1 MTDELEDD
9 RLLGAFPE
17 GGEPLAIDEL
27 DSSVEQR
34 LRASSDSMDEES
46 LVDSGELGATREQ
59 RLRVLASREAPPAL
73 RARQLTWFAAYEPEA
88 QVAEHAWSL
97 FAARTS
103 EKQAPRALSEELR
116 AEVLSAFR
124 RVVRD
129 PGSSL
134 LAVETAARV
143 MLSEHAEEGAALL
156 LAYPRAHSPRVRTLR
171 AARYVFDA
179 WAHGGHRPGLYQQ
192 AIGEVLVRAFGVESE
207 PLDECIAALLVP
219 LRTWHERRGEKSPVL
234 ARALALLAEE
244 PTSPARRSTGVGLVR
259 LFLGDREGARRAHA
273 RALEL
278 EPHETSHH
286 PDGVFL
292 AQALDD
298 TSRVHA

>member
-1 MTDELEDD
+1 MK
-9 RLLGAFPE
+9 
-17 GGEPLAIDEL
+17 DEL
-27 DSSVEQR
+27 DEDRLPRVFPEVGEPRVSDERDSCDEVETRESFAPQSEAAF
-34 LRASSDSMDEES
+34 LRAEES
-46 LVDSGELGATREQ
+46 GATRES

-73 RARQLTWFAAYEPEA
+73 RARQLTWFAECDPEA
-88 QVAEHAWSL
+88 PVAEHAWSL

-103 EKQAPRALSEELR
+103 EKQASRALSEDLR
-116 AEVLSAFR
+116 AQVLAAFR

-143 MLSEHAEEGAALL
+143 MLSERAEEGAALL
-156 LAYPRAHSPRVRTLR
+156 LAYPRAHPPRARTLR

-179 WAHGGHRPGLYQQ
+179 WDYGGRRPEQYEQ

-207 PLDECIAALLVP
+207 PLDTCISALLVP
-219 LRTWHERRGEKSPVL
+219 LRTWHERRGAKSQVL
-234 ARALALLAEE
+234 TRALVLLSEE
-244 PTSPARRSTGVGLVR
+244 PMIPSHRSMGVGLVR

-278 EPHETSHH
+278 DAHETSHH
-286 PDGVFL
+286 PYGIYL

-298 TSRVHA
+298 TTRVHA

>member
-1 MTDELEDD
+1 MNDELEDD
-9 RLLGAFPE
+9 RLLGGFPE
-17 GGEPLAIDEL
+17 GGESLAIDEL
-27 DSSVEQR
+27 DSSVGEHA
-34 LRASSDSMDEES
+34 RASSHPRYEDA
-46 LVDSGELGATREQ
+46 LVDSEDLGGTREQ

-73 RARQLTWFAAYEPEA
+73 RARQLTWFAKYDPEA
-88 QVAEHAWSL
+88 PVAELAWDL
-97 FAARTS
+97 FAARTT
-103 EKQAPRALSEELR
+103 EIGAPRALAEELR

-156 LAYPRAHSPRVRTLR
+156 LAYPRAHSPRARTLR
-171 AARYVFDA
+171 AARYVFEA
-179 WAHGGHRPGLYQQ
+179 WALCGHRPGLYQQ

-219 LRTWHERRGEKSPVL
+219 LRTWHERRSEKSPVL
-234 ARALALLAEE
+234 TRALALLAEE
-244 PTSPARRSTGVGLVR
+244 PTSPVSRSTGVGLVR

-278 EPHETSHH
+278 DPHETSHH

>member
-1 MTDELEDD
+1 MNDELDDD
-9 RLLGAFPE
+9 RLLGGFPE

-27 DSSVEQR
+27 DSFDRAE
-34 LRASSDSMDEES
+34 LRESSAPRSEGSFVQEDETS
-46 LVDSGELGATREQ
+46 ATREQ

-73 RARQLTWFAAYEPEA
+73 RARQLTWFAARDPEA
-88 QVAEHAWSL
+88 PVAEHAWSL
-97 FAARTS
+97 FAARTPENRAS
-103 EKQAPRALSEELR
+103 RALPDELR

-179 WAHGGHRPGLYQQ
+179 WAHGGHRPELYQQ

-207 PLDECIAALLVP
+207 PLDECISALIAP
-219 LRTWHERRGEKSPVL
+219 LRTWQERRGEKSPAL
-234 ARALALLAEE
+234 ARALALLTED
-244 PTSPARRSTGVGLVR
+244 PTSPSRRSVGVGLVR

-273 RALEL
+273 RALESD
-278 EPHETSHH
+278 PHETSHH
-286 PDGVFL
+286 ADGVWL

-298 TSRVHA
+298 VSRVHA